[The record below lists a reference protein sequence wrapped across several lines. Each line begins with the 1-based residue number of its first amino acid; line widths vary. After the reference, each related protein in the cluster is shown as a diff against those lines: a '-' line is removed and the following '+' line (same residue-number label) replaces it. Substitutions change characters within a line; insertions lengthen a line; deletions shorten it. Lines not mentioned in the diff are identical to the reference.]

1 MNNSVIIK
9 SNKYGIAVI
18 LDSEV
23 SYEEI
28 LTDIAVKFRESAKF
42 FKDAKMAL
50 SFEGRTLTDAQEKE
64 ILNVIT
70 ENSNLQIMCI
80 IDNDGIREQHFKKA
94 LEERTCEVSSSGG
107 QFYKGTLRSGQVLE
121 SEDSMIVLGDVNP
134 GAKVVSNGNVVVL
147 GALKGTVYA
156 GESGNPSSF
165 VVALEMNPMQ
175 IKIGDVMARCP
186 DTPQKLQNPEPKIA
200 FVEEGNIYI
209 EPINKNVIN
218 DIKF

>member
-23 SYEEI
+23 PYEALLSEI
-28 LTDIAVKFRESAKF
+28 AGKFKESAKF
-42 FKDAKMAL
+42 FKDARMAL
-50 SFEGRTLTDAQEKE
+50 SFEGRQLTDEQEKE
-64 ILNVIT
+64 ILNVIS
-70 ENSNLQIMCI
+70 ENSSIQIICI
-80 IDNDGIREQHFKKA
+80 IDDGGVREQNFKKA
-94 LEERTCEVSSSGG
+94 LEERTCEVSTGGG

-121 SEDSMIVLGDVNP
+121 SDESMIVLGDVNP

-147 GALKGTVYA
+147 GALKGTVHA
-156 GESGNPSSF
+156 GGTGNPSSF

-175 IKIGDVMARCP
+175 IRIGDIIARCP
-186 DTPQKLQNPEPKIA
+186 DAPQKIQNPEPKIA

-209 EPINKNVIN
+209 ESITKDVIN
-218 DIKF
+218 EIRF